1 MTADANGGGDLDA
14 AAIAEL
20 RRLARTRPRSG
31 REAVAKASALRT
43 LERLNRAKRQ
53 VPPMPEGW
61 YPHEPG
67 DPFYE
72 LDWVFLHERPTVLQR
87 HWELAWREGRV

>member
-31 REAVAKASALRT
+31 REAVAKASSLRT
-43 LERLNRAKRQ
+43 LER
-53 VPPMPEGW
+53 
-61 YPHEPG
+61 
-67 DPFYE
+67 
-72 LDWVFLHERPTVLQR
+72 
-87 HWELAWREGRV
+87 